1 MVGCEERGGGKRRPC
16 YTTFSHPEHFQVYFQ
31 EIWKIEDRI
40 EERIMFGD

>member
-1 MVGCEERGGGKRRPC
+1 MVGGAEGGGGPC